1 MSREHDASSM
11 RVTGRARWCRRSA
24 LAATTTVALTLA
36 AGAAHAQEP
45 PPRPEIGEPRPFP
58 LPEIERYTLSNGLTV
73 TLVPYG
79 ATPKATV
86 RLVLP
91 TGSVDE
97 GADEVWLAALTGD
110 LVQEGTTTRSAE
122 QIATEA
128 AAMGGSLSLGVGQDR
143 TSVGGD
149 VLQEFAPDLVALV
162 ADVVRNP
169 ALPESE
175 LERLK
180 SNRTRQLSVALQ
192 QPGTLTQVEFVRRI
206 YPDHPYGRPLP
217 TTDVVEGFRLDAI
230 RSFWSEHYGPAGAH
244 LYVSG
249 RFDAAEVRAAVE
261 EAFASW
267 EGGSA
272 TPPEPATAATRA
284 GVVLVERPGAPQS
297 TIYLGLPV
305 VDPSHEDYVR
315 LQVTN
320 ALLGGAFGS
329 RITRNIREDKGYT
342 YSPQSLVSSR
352 YRSAYWVQTAD
363 VGSDVTGPA
372 ITEILAEIER
382 LREQAPP
389 EAELEGIRNYLGG
402 IFVLQNS
409 SRGGIVGQ
417 LSYLDL
423 HGLPPEYLTDYVDR
437 IQAVTPEDVLR
448 TARDYFRPDDML
460 LVVTGDPEVALPQLR
475 DFGEVEVVEPQS
487 P

>member
-1 MSREHDASSM
+1 M
-11 RVTGRARWCRRSA
+11 RPRLEA
-24 LAATTTVALTLA
+24 LAAVVTAFALALA
-36 AGAAHAQEP
+36 PSAARAQEP

-58 LPEIERYTLSNGLTV
+58 LPEIERYTLPNGLTV

-97 GADEVWLAALTGD
+97 GAEEIWLAALTGD
-110 LVQEGTTTRSAE
+110 LLQEGTTTRSAE
-122 QIATEA
+122 EIATEA
-128 AAMGGSLSLGVGQDR
+128 ASMGGTLSLGVGQDR

-149 VLQEFAPDLVALV
+149 VLREFAPDLVALI

-169 ALPESE
+169 ALPASE

-217 TTDVVEGFRLDAI
+217 TADLVEGFTLDGI
-230 RSFWSEHYGPAGAH
+230 RSFWSEHYGPEGAH

-249 RFDAAEVRAAVE
+249 RFDADEVRAAVDD
-261 EAFASW
+261 ALASW
-267 EGGSA
+267 SGGSA
-272 TPPEPATAATRA
+272 AEPVPATPARPSD
-284 GVVLVERPGAPQS
+284 VVLVERPGAPQS
-297 TIYLGLPV
+297 TLYLGLPV
-305 VDPSHEDYVR
+305 VDPSHEDHVR

-352 YRSAYWVQTAD
+352 YRAAYWVQTAD

-372 ITEILAEIER
+372 ISEILSEIER
-382 LREQAPP
+382 LREEAPP

-423 HGLPPEYLTDYVDR
+423 HGLPPEYLEDYVER

-448 TARDYFRPDDML
+448 TAREYLRPDDML

-475 DFGEVEVVEPQS
+475 EFGEVQVVS
-487 P
+487 PMRP